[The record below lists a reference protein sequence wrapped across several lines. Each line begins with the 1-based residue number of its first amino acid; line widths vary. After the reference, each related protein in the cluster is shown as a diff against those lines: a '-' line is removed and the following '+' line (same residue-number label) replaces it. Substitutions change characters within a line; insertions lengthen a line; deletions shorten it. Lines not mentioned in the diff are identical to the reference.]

1 MTIVPLVARQQP
13 VGAGGNGA
21 QRHLLK
27 SLVLGQGRGL
37 VGLLD
42 GRARIHNDTSM
53 LGLLREMRT
62 SQDDGY
68 TL

>member
-1 MTIVPLVARQQP
+1 VTVVLVAWHQP
-13 VGAGGNGA
+13 VGSIGYGA

-42 GRARIHNDTSM
+42 RRALNHNDTSV
-53 LGLLREMRT
+53 LGLLRWERS